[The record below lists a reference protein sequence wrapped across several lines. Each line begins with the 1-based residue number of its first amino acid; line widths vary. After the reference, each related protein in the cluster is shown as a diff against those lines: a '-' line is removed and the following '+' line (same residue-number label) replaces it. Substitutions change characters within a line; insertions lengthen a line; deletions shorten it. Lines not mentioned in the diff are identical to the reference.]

1 MITTPAFRDFLAG
14 VTGKPDVTVPSHK
27 TYNDILD
34 THYTAFKK
42 DVSEILAKEFKEVFE
57 TPFLNVEH
65 DLWTNS
71 AKSCIVGASCGFID
85 HKWQPRHLALL
96 AQVKNDGHTSEE
108 VAGVLDKE
116 LKARNG
122 LDVNKMARFMLSDTA
137 STARKVSKQF
147 DSALQT
153 DCTMHV
159 LNLCIGYGI
168 GLKEN
173 VRNEYILDS
182 KTSDFV
188 KKRLRALNNF
198 FASSRSSERIAHLKQ
213 VQMFHR
219 LPELATLVDAD
230 VRVAS
235 PVKLFRR
242 SIINYPAFQA
252 FFQNAS
258 SSDEAVFNCI
268 SQSEWELAV
277 QLEAVVCRVAELAL
291 VESQSA
297 TMRSSTMYALL
308 RVASTRMNSYKFL
321 AYNLNGTRSVDTNE
335 KNFPRVE
342 LKLTDLSELAQRCIK
357 QTLHQIRDR
366 IEKPS
371 TTVAMSL
378 LLDPRTRPS
387 AKTFLRV
394 PDCADGAT
402 DNILENAKTLM
413 RVEHRVFYKAIHA
426 GALQQNEGEATLPVS

>member
-1 MITTPAFRDFLAG
+1 
-14 VTGKPDVTVPSHK
+14 
-27 TYNDILD
+27 
-34 THYTAFKK
+34 
-42 DVSEILAKEFKEVFE
+42 
-57 TPFLNVEH
+57 
-65 DLWTNS
+65 
-71 AKSCIVGASCGFID
+71 
-85 HKWQPRHLALL
+85 
-96 AQVKNDGHTSEE
+96 
-108 VAGVLDKE
+108 
-116 LKARNG
+116 
-122 LDVNKMARFMLSDTA
+122 
-137 STARKVSKQF
+137 
-147 DSALQT
+147 
-153 DCTMHV
+153 
-159 LNLCIGYGI
+159 
-168 GLKEN
+168 
-173 VRNEYILDS
+173 
-182 KTSDFV
+182 
-188 KKRLRALNNF
+188 
-198 FASSRSSERIAHLKQ
+198 
-213 VQMFHR
+213 R

-258 SSDEAVFNCI
+258 SSDAAVFNCI

-297 TMRSSTMYALL
+297 TMRSSTMYVLV

-387 AKTFLRV
+387 AK
-394 PDCADGAT
+394 
-402 DNILENAKTLM
+402 K
-413 RVEHRVFYKAIHA
+413 
-426 GALQQNEGEATLPVS
+426 LPACSGLCRWSYR